1 MSENEVIV
9 EDQTIERLEPPK
21 AGQKAIYKNCTI
33 QNMVWKDLEIEG
45 ELILQGCTIQKL
57 SFKDLLHG

>member
-33 QNMVWKDLEIEG
+33 QNTKTREAPYVH
-45 ELILQGCTIQKL
+45 
-57 SFKDLLHG
+57 FVF